1 MLRHRFIR
9 NYHKQSKYEK
19 ERRALTADDQYF
31 LKQTRPIT
39 DNAVKNLPKN
49 QLDKFIDDVLN
60 HKQLTSLL
68 YSSNAH
74 LEIKSMHKAKVTAQR
89 NFYTKHKEVKYDPH
103 DFIRNR
109 TIKEAY
115 VQIKDEISKY
125 KQEHQ
130 TYKKNL
136 LKKNHTGYLKIKQQN
151 KEDQQRSVKLLH
163 QNRIDRYTRTFE
175 YLTDKL
181 LQEKIYSTE
190 NEVANGLRGNNQCNS
205 NEQQLQQQPHH
216 HRQHTISSFSYNT
229 NTTNVNSNN
238 NVGNGLYYCYTSP
251 SYMSSARISFPKVK
265 LDINNVYSRL
275 YHNAVI
281 PMKKQNSKRVI
292 KNNNNNKIIN
302 NNNNINGG
310 SSNSK
315 PKIKNKKRHSI
326 QLNIN
331 ISNTNSD
338 NDINDNNDFNSQKN
352 YNNKIKFKLKS
363 ALKDM
368 NNNGKEFTIKIDKN
382 VYNKC
387 FSKYSGG
394 PEIYEQLKRRIELDN
409 KKEMYNYNNNQEIS
423 NEVDFYNLKLED
435 GNSFLHI
442 VTNGGF
448 PEMVRYFLEK
458 GANVNIVNSK
468 GDTPLHIA
476 VRNKH
481 EDIIKLLIDF
491 NAKIGICNNDNEVVY
506 VSENAKKRK
515 YGIEKEYVDKQ
526 HGK

>member
-9 NYHKQSKYEK
+9 NYHKQTKYEK

-74 LEIKSMHKAKVTAQR
+74 LEIKSMHKAKITAQR

-181 LQEKIYSTE
+181 LQEKINLTE
-190 NEVANGLRGNNQCNS
+190 NEVTNGLNNPNTQHTS
-205 NEQQLQQQPHH
+205 NEQQLHH

-229 NTTNVNSNN
+229 NATNVNSNYNN
-238 NVGNGLYYCYTSP
+238 NVGNGLYYCDTSP

-281 PMKKQNSKRVI
+281 PIKKQNSKRVI
-292 KNNNNNKIIN
+292 KNNNNNIN
-302 NNNNINGG
+302 NNNNN
-310 SSNSK
+310 
-315 PKIKNKKRHSI
+315 KNKKRHSI
-326 QLNIN
+326 QLNLN
-331 ISNTNSD
+331 ISHDNSE
-338 NDINDNNDFNSQKN
+338 NDINDNNEFNSQKH

-382 VYNKC
+382 VYNNC

-409 KKEMYNYNNNQEIS
+409 KKEMCNYNNQEIS

-442 VTNGGF
+442 VTAEGF

-458 GANVNIVNSK
+458 GANVNILNSK

-476 VRNKH
+476 VRNKN
-481 EDIIKLLIDF
+481 EEIIKLLIDF

-506 VSENAKKRK
+506 ISENGKKKK